1 MFCFSLSG
9 LFVNVGENASILD
22 QLKLTFVYDE
32 IGHEGRIDHLDE
44 VGVSSLSLSV

>member
-1 MFCFSLSG
+1 MFCFSQSG

-44 VGVSSLSLSV
+44 VRVIALSV